1 MLESGIVMQIKD
13 KTMVVEF
20 ERSEMCAKCGA
31 CQHGQKQAMLM
42 EVQRIGNA
50 AIGDKVQVQLPE
62 KTLLKA
68 SFIAY
73 GIPLVMLV
81 AGLLGGSYLAEAL
94 KLPGNAEHY
103 AALLGLAM
111 AALSFLIIRLTEKRR
126 GESGIYA
133 PKVVSVEKGCF
144 CAQYAQKA
152 EE

>member
-42 EVQRIGNA
+42 EVQRIGDA
-50 AIGDKVQVQLPE
+50 AIGDRVQVQLAE
-62 KTLLKA
+62 KTLRKA

-73 GIPLVMLV
+73 GIPLLMLI
-81 AGLLGGSYLAEAL
+81 AGLLGGTYLAEWL

-103 AALLGLAM
+103 AALLGLIL
-111 AALSFLIIRLTEKRR
+111 AALSFLMIRLTERRR
-126 GESGIYA
+126 GESGVYA
-133 PKVVSVEKGCF
+133 PQVVSIEKACP
-144 CAQYAQKA
+144 CARHAQKTA
-152 EE
+152 E